1 MEYSQNKV
9 IFFIIMGILWIGV
22 LYGAWKL
29 SDSRTT
35 ANTTNI
41 PKEMTIW
48 ILWDDTNW
56 YNLISEK
63 YKKKYTEYKNTKI
76 TFIKQGSYQSYD
88 EYEKMLLNM
97 LADGN
102 GPDAYAIYANG
113 WSFLESKAR
122 AIPSEW
128 INPEIIQNEYDHL
141 FDELIIQDTD
151 KNNPGIFL
159 KWIPLWYESMGVFY
173 NRDIIEKIPDTWDE
187 LDSALG
193 NIEQNNEQVA
203 IGLWLSSQYI
213 PNNNDIISLFLV
225 QEGIKSYQ
233 DFGNNWAKA
242 LDKYLAYWKIFE
254 ADENGNG
261 WRLSIEMDEKNR
273 NIVDLFVAGRVGVIF
288 WFPSLSKDLEDS
300 LKREGKDVP
309 DFILTSGN
317 IPQFESEKKKQKNIA
332 RYWYFGL
339 SKNSKIPDHTAKFL
353 WYLTTKEA
361 GDIFSKS
368 LPYYI
373 PARLD
378 IQEERKMEP
387 ISEKLP
393 KTKISS
399 FINKEKGV
407 NASILYIG
415 NIAKYENTL
424 HKYVSEDPIKG
435 SDEIIENLQKILMC
449 EEKKVNW
456 VNVDT
461 NECP

>member
-35 ANTTNI
+35 ASTTNI
-41 PKEMTIW
+41 PKEITIW

-63 YKKKYTEYKNTKI
+63 FKKKYTEYKNTKI

-141 FDELIIQDTD
+141 FDELIVQNTD

-203 IGLWLSSQYI
+203 IVESSFNSFIINETSTLLSSVRS
-213 PNNNDIISLFLV
+213 NCL
-225 QEGIKSYQ
+225 
-233 DFGNNWAKA
+233 
-242 LDKYLAYWKIFE
+242 
-254 ADENGNG
+254 
-261 WRLSIEMDEKNR
+261 
-273 NIVDLFVAGRVGVIF
+273 
-288 WFPSLSKDLEDS
+288 
-300 LKREGKDVP
+300 
-309 DFILTSGN
+309 
-317 IPQFESEKKKQKNIA
+317 
-332 RYWYFGL
+332 
-339 SKNSKIPDHTAKFL
+339 
-353 WYLTTKEA
+353 
-361 GDIFSKS
+361 
-368 LPYYI
+368 
-373 PARLD
+373 
-378 IQEERKMEP
+378 
-387 ISEKLP
+387 
-393 KTKISS
+393 
-399 FINKEKGV
+399 
-407 NASILYIG
+407 
-415 NIAKYENTL
+415 
-424 HKYVSEDPIKG
+424 
-435 SDEIIENLQKILMC
+435 
-449 EEKKVNW
+449 
-456 VNVDT
+456 
-461 NECP
+461 